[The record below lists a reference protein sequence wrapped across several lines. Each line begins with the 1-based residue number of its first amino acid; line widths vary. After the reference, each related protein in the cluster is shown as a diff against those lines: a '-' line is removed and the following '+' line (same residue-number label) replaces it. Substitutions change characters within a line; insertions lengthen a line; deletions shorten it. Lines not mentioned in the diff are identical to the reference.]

1 MEIIIQNLIVVK
13 LCSLNLMIMILQVEV
28 CTEKLVMVME
38 VQGVVHWILILMMM
52 IGLVKE
58 QP

>member
-28 CTEKLVMVME
+28 CTEKSDMVMG
-38 VQGVVHWILILMMM
+38 VQGVVHWILILMTM